1 MTSVVTRLAVGLE
14 DQSGHCSELC
24 QLRSALCWLLLSAA
38 AGLLLVRWPSADAGF
53 AAQVVAGC
61 I

>member
-24 QLRSALCWLLLSAA
+24 QLRSALHLVLALTVSGCW
-38 AGLLLVRWPSADAGF
+38 
-53 AAQVVAGC
+53 VVAGSMAQC
-61 I
+61 